1 MCACVCVCART
12 RARVCVYGG
21 GDEGLCMRVGML
33 VSEMSYVIY
42 HSFVSVLI

>member
-1 MCACVCVCART
+1 MCVCVCV

-21 GDEGLCMRVGML
+21 GDEELCMRVGML

>member
-1 MCACVCVCART
+1 MCVCVCVRAHA
-12 RARVCVYGG
+12 RARVCVRR

-33 VSEMSYVIY
+33 VSEMSNVIY